1 MPVLPPHPPAGT
13 FFLGERRENG
23 TSAIFPF
30 SPTGRRWP
38 EGPDEGAAAHAGLP
52 SASSVCAL
60 LLAASLLFATSA
72 QAQDWQAVERVAPYT
87 VEGTTGM
94 ELYQSI
100 GARGPKLGVARVIAH
115 TGFKL
120 TWTRKYERQ
129 GNACTITVNK
139 PKLVITY
146 TLPKLK
152 TKLAEPLKS
161 RWQTF
166 IDGVTAHEKI
176 HGDFIK
182 DMVKEI
188 EAMSVG
194 MTVEND
200 PDCEKIRPQLQA
212 RLGELSQAQ
221 RARSREF
228 DRVEMNDGGNVH
240 QLILQLVE
248 PR

>member
-1 MPVLPPHPPAGT
+1 MTIVPKLVTLIAG
-13 FFLGERRENG
+13 
-23 TSAIFPF
+23 
-30 SPTGRRWP
+30 
-38 EGPDEGAAAHAGLP
+38 
-52 SASSVCAL
+52 
-60 LLAASLLFATSA
+60 LLFAGNA
-72 QAQDWQAVERVAPYT
+72 MAQDWQAVERVEPYT
-87 VEGTTGM
+87 VQGGTGM

-100 GARGPKLGVARVIAH
+100 GARGPKLGLARVIAH

-129 GNACTITVNK
+129 GDACVITVNK
-139 PKLVITY
+139 PNLVITY

-152 TKLAEPLKS
+152 STLAEPLKS
-161 RWQTF
+161 RWDTF
-166 IDGVTAHEKI
+166 IAGVTAHEKI

-200 PDCEKIRPQLQA
+200 PNCKKIRPQLQA

-221 RARSREF
+221 RARSRDF
-228 DRVEMNDGGNVH
+228 DKVELSDGGNVH
-240 QLILQLVE
+240 QLILQLVD

>member
-1 MPVLPPHPPAGT
+1 MRIVS
-13 FFLGERRENG
+13 F
-23 TSAIFPF
+23 
-30 SPTGRRWP
+30 
-38 EGPDEGAAAHAGLP
+38 
-52 SASSVCAL
+52 
-60 LLAASLLFATSA
+60 LAAVFLASGVA
-72 QAQDWQAVERVAPYT
+72 AQDWQAVERVVPYS
-87 VEGTTGM
+87 VQGTTGL
-94 ELYQSI
+94 EIYQSI

-129 GNACTITVNK
+129 GDACTITVNK
-139 PKLVITY
+139 PKLIITY

-152 TKLAEPLKS
+152 SKLSGPLKD
-161 RWQTF
+161 RWDTF
-166 IDGVTAHEKI
+166 ISGVTAHEKV

-200 PDCEKIRPQLQA
+200 PNCQKIRPQLQA

-221 RARSREF
+221 RARSRDF
-228 DRVEMNDGGNVH
+228 DQVELNDGGNVH
-240 QLILQLVE
+240 QLILQLVD

>member
-1 MPVLPPHPPAGT
+1 MRIVS
-13 FFLGERRENG
+13 FLAAVFLA
-23 TSAIFPF
+23 S
-30 SPTGRRWP
+30 
-38 EGPDEGAAAHAGLP
+38 GAA
-52 SASSVCAL
+52 
-60 LLAASLLFATSA
+60 
-72 QAQDWQAVERVAPYT
+72 AQDWQAVERVEPYA
-87 VEGTTGM
+87 VQGATGL
-94 ELYQSI
+94 EIYQSI

-129 GNACTITVNK
+129 GDACVITVNK
-139 PKLVITY
+139 PKLIITY
-146 TLPKLK
+146 TLPSLKSKLSG
-152 TKLAEPLKS
+152 PLKD
-161 RWQTF
+161 RWDTF
-166 IDGVTAHEKI
+166 IAGVTAHEKV

-200 PDCEKIRPQLQA
+200 PNCQKIRSQLQA

-221 RARSREF
+221 RARSRDF
-228 DRVEMNDGGNVH
+228 DQVELNDGGNVH
-240 QLILQLVE
+240 QLILQLVD

>member
-1 MPVLPPHPPAGT
+1 MRIVP
-13 FFLGERRENG
+13 FL
-23 TSAIFPF
+23 AI
-30 SPTGRRWP
+30 
-38 EGPDEGAAAHAGLP
+38 
-52 SASSVCAL
+52 L
-60 LLAASLLFATSA
+60 LLATGAA
-72 QAQDWQAVERVAPYT
+72 AQDWQAVERVVPYS
-87 VEGTTGM
+87 VQGTTGL

-100 GARGPKLGVARVIAH
+100 GARGPQLGVARVIAH

-129 GNACTITVNK
+129 GDACTITVNK

-152 TKLAEPLKS
+152 SKLSGPLKS
-161 RWQTF
+161 RWDTF
-166 IDGVTAHEKI
+166 ISGVTAHEKV

-182 DMVKEI
+182 DMVKQI

-200 PDCEKIRPQLQA
+200 PNCQKIRPQLQA

-221 RARSREF
+221 RARSRDF
-228 DRVEMNDGGNVH
+228 DQVELNDGGNVH
-240 QLILQLVE
+240 QLILQLVD

>member
-1 MPVLPPHPPAGT
+1 MRMNIVSGLVAT
-13 FFLGERRENG
+13 LLFV
-23 TSAIFPF
+23 
-30 SPTGRRWP
+30 
-38 EGPDEGAAAHAGLP
+38 GPAAAQG
-52 SASSVCAL
+52 
-60 LLAASLLFATSA
+60 
-72 QAQDWQAVERVAPYT
+72 WQATERVGPYT
-87 VEGTTGM
+87 VQGTTGL
-94 ELYQSI
+94 EIYRSI
-100 GARGPKLGVARVIAH
+100 GERGPKLGVARVIAH

-129 GNACTITVNK
+129 GNACVITVNK
-139 PKLVITY
+139 PKLIITY

-152 TKLAEPLKS
+152 SQLSEPLKS
-161 RWQTF
+161 SWNTF

-188 EAMSVG
+188 EAISVG

-200 PDCEKIRPQLQA
+200 PNCQKIRPQLQA

-221 RARSREF
+221 RARSRDF
-228 DRVEMNDGGNVH
+228 DQVELTEGGNVH
-240 QLILQLVE
+240 RLILQLVD

>member
-1 MPVLPPHPPAGT
+1 M
-13 FFLGERRENG
+13 R
-23 TSAIFPF
+23 
-30 SPTGRRWP
+30 
-38 EGPDEGAAAHAGLP
+38 GAF
-52 SASSVCAL
+52 
-60 LLAASLLFATSA
+60 LLAALLFTGSA
-72 QAQDWQAVERVAPYT
+72 GAQDWQAVERVEPYG
-87 VEGTTGM
+87 VQGSTGF
-94 ELYQSI
+94 EIYQSI
-100 GARGPKLGVARVIAH
+100 GARGPKLGPARVIAH

-139 PKLVITY
+139 PKLIITY

-152 TKLAEPLKS
+152 STLSDPLKS
-161 RWQTF
+161 RWDTF
-166 IDGVTAHEKI
+166 ITGVTAHERV

-200 PDCEKIRPQLQA
+200 PNCQKIRPQLQA
-212 RLGELSQAQ
+212 KLGELSQAQ
-221 RARSREF
+221 RARSRDF
-228 DRVEMNDGGNVH
+228 DKVELNDGGNVH
-240 QLILQLVE
+240 QLILQLVD

>member
-1 MPVLPPHPPAGT
+1 MITRRQTTILTAGFIAVWSLAT
-13 FFLGERRENG
+13 
-23 TSAIFPF
+23 
-30 SPTGRRWP
+30 
-38 EGPDEGAAAHAGLP
+38 AAAAEG
-52 SASSVCAL
+52 
-60 LLAASLLFATSA
+60 
-72 QAQDWQAVERVAPYT
+72 WQAVERVVPYA
-87 VEGTTGM
+87 VEGSDGL
-94 ELYQSI
+94 ELYRSI
-100 GARGPKLGVARVIAH
+100 GERGPKLGVARVIAH

-129 GNACTITVNK
+129 DDACVITVNK

-152 TKLAEPLKS
+152 GTLAEPLKS

-166 IDGVTAHEKI
+166 VTGVTAHEKI

-188 EAMSVG
+188 EAISVG
-194 MTVEND
+194 MREEND
-200 PDCEKIRPQLQA
+200 PECRKIRPKLQA